1 MSKNK
6 SKNKNKIKNI
16 ESNNSNESVKF
27 NDKQLELVLKEIRSM
42 HENQNEQINK
52 SLKEIGNLNLIQN
65 KVSDSF
71 SRIVRWTMFS
81 LFIVIG
87 IILTLGALINICTL
101 WSPNIFNNIAV
112 IILLILGI
120 ILIILGFSIIKIDDR
135 NYLISVFSAI
145 VALAAL
151 IVAIYK

>member
-16 ESNNSNESVKF
+16 ESNNSNESVKL

-42 HENQNEQINK
+42 HENQNDQINK
-52 SLKEIGNLNLIQN
+52 SLKEIGDLNLIQN
-65 KVSDSF
+65 KVSDNF

-87 IILTLGALINICTL
+87 IILTLGVLINICTL
-101 WSPNIFNNIAV
+101 LSPNIFNNIAV

>member
-87 IILTLGALINICTL
+87 IILTLGALIYICTL
-101 WSPNIFNNIAV
+101 WSTNIFNNIAV

-120 ILIILGFSIIKIDDR
+120 ILIILGFSITKIEDR
-135 NYLISVFSAI
+135 NYLISASSA
-145 VALAAL
+145 
-151 IVAIYK
+151 